1 MKGDVRSGASIL
13 LSTPSVGQF
22 RRLLP
27 GPAVASARLGRTVRA
42 PRSSMTFRKLALI
55 AARSSLGEGRCFS
68 PHASNIRSMMIMA
81 PGHCVNPDSPATR
94 RAVCGIRLS
103 STLIMFDAK
112 GGALRSAAASRHG
125 TLTAPRAGRSVYEE
139 HMTRRLRTF
148 ADQFRLRSRKQIN
161 GVPRHRGQSG
171 IDRLSVRYS
180 GRQLRKSR
188 RTFGSGKAANS
199 LMTLTALRS
208 GGLPSPIREAVSKIA
223 LRSLLAPSS
232 SSSVTEVSCGMAL
245 ASYSQRERS
254 HGSLSRA
261 ARKAMFKR
269 ARTFPTSLAPY

>member
-1 MKGDVRSGASIL
+1 
-13 LSTPSVGQF
+13 
-22 RRLLP
+22 
-27 GPAVASARLGRTVRA
+27 
-42 PRSSMTFRKLALI
+42 
-55 AARSSLGEGRCFS
+55 
-68 PHASNIRSMMIMA
+68 
-81 PGHCVNPDSPATR
+81 
-94 RAVCGIRLS
+94 
-103 STLIMFDAK
+103 MFDAK

-171 IDRLSVRYS
+171 IDRCIREIFRSPAS
-180 GRQLRKSR
+180 KIE
-188 RTFGSGKAANS
+188 TFGSGKAANS

-223 LRSLLAPSS
+223 LRNLLAPSS
-232 SSSVTEVSCGMAL
+232 SSSATDVSCGMAL